1 MLEKVDVYPYQRKKG
16 ARGRGL
22 RVILDKE
29 ERRRTSPGRRR
40 EASSGYLLSQSLLR
54 IGEHRRSLALYII
67 GFFLGRAVL
76 LGTLA
81 PFGPAF
87 AVATTLS
94 YGGRVWPVWL
104 AVLAGEALTLK
115 GFTLF
120 SVAATTLVTL
130 IMMRLAPKELLDKLL
145 GAPGLVAVATIV
157 TKTAFLAFSSPTSYA
172 YVSILF
178 EAAFAGVLTYLFRQG
193 LIAWREKRGLQLGA
207 EELFC
212 LMVIVAGVLAGSGE
226 LSAGPVSV
234 KGVLTRLCLLFA
246 AATGGGGGG
255 AAAGAILGVIPGLA
269 YTVVPEAVS
278 NYAFAGFLGGSFRKF
293 GRAGVVVGFALG
305 NVLLTVY
312 IKDLSGLSQIV
323 AETGLATALYLLIP
337 VRWYAGLRSSVTG
350 ATSVTPETKTFGDL
364 VVGRLNGWADVLDEL
379 AATFSA
385 AGAVRPVMENRTAEL
400 LAEAKER
407 VCASCPLF
415 RTCWQ
420 WEERE
425 TAAVLQE
432 AVSLLEGKG
441 YLQPGDLPPYLEK
454 RCVKVK
460 ELTLTLSLVHE
471 TYRLNRYWYRRMVE
485 SRAVVAE
492 QLRGISRVLQDFA
505 GELGDGLTQVAAIE
519 TELWDLVCNGRLR
532 VNHLQVSLRED
543 GKVEVVVCTKAC
555 TGNLYCQR
563 VVAPLVSDVAR
574 RPYSVAH
581 TGCPLRAG
589 DEECWFTL
597 YPALRYR
604 LSVGAMTV
612 GKEEKVSGDSY
623 ACVEMPGGRYA
634 LILSDGMGTG
644 AEAAMESATTVSLL
658 ELLVKAG
665 FSEELAVKSVNS
677 LLLLHSPGETFAT
690 VDMAVIDLYT
700 GKLQWVKIGAAP
712 GCIYRRDGTAE
723 IIRTPSLPVGIVNPI
738 EVVVVEKELEAGDL
752 LLLTTDGLLEAYRGE
767 EGKEEWLLQC
777 LEEAGGG
784 EPQRI
789 GAFMLNRAHLAA
801 GGPLPDDATVVVA
814 KVVEA

>member
-1 MLEKVDVYPYQRKKG
+1 LWEKVEVYPYRQK
-16 ARGRGL
+16 RGRAGREL
-22 RVILDKE
+22 RGIDE
-29 ERRRTSPGRRR
+29 EGKRRSYKRRR
-40 EASSGYLLSQSLLR
+40 EASSGYRFSLLFQE
-54 IGEHRRSLALYII
+54 IKEHRKGLALYVI

-76 LGTLA
+76 LGTLV

-104 AVLAGEALTLK
+104 SVLAGEALVLK
-115 GFTLF
+115 GAALF
-120 SVAATTLVTL
+120 AGLAATLVTL
-130 IMMRLAPKELLDKLL
+130 FLVRLAPKELLEKPL
-145 GAPGLVAVATIV
+145 GAPGLVAVAAVV
-157 TKTAFLAFSSPTSYA
+157 TKTAFLAFDSPTSYA
-172 YVSILF
+172 YVSIFF
-178 EAAFAGVLTYLFRQG
+178 EAAFAGVLTYLFCQG
-193 LIAWREKRGLQLGA
+193 LVAWREKRRLQLGA

-212 LMVIVAGVLAGSGE
+212 LMVIIAGVLAGSGE

-246 AATGGGGGG
+246 AAVAGGGGG
-255 AAAGAILGVIPGLA
+255 AAAGAVLGVIPGLA

-278 NYAFAGFLGGSFRKF
+278 NYALAGFLGGSFRKF
-293 GRAGVVVGFALG
+293 GRAGIVVGFALG
-305 NVLLTVY
+305 NVLLAVY
-312 IKDLSGLSQIV
+312 IKDVSGLSQIV
-323 AETGLATALYLLIP
+323 AETGLATAFYLLIP

-350 ATSVTPETKTFGDL
+350 AKSVTPEMKTFGDL
-364 VVGRLNGWADVLDEL
+364 VVGRLGGWAAVLDEL

-385 AGAVRPVMENRTAEL
+385 AGTVRPMMENRAADL
-400 LAEAKER
+400 IAEAKER
-407 VCASCPLF
+407 VCAACPLC

-425 TAAVLQE
+425 TAGVLQE

-441 YLQPGDLPPYLEK
+441 RLVPGDLPPYLQK
-454 RCVKVK
+454 RCVKLK

-485 SRAVVAE
+485 SRAVVGE
-492 QLRGISRVLQDFA
+492 QLRGISGVLQDFA

-519 TELWDLVCNGRLR
+519 TELWDLVRSGRLR
-532 VNHLQVSLRED
+532 VNRLQVSLRED
-543 GKVEVVVCTKAC
+543 GRVEVAVGTKAC

-563 VVAPLVSDVAR
+563 VVAPLVSEVAR

-581 TGCPLRAG
+581 TGCPLRKR
-589 DEECWFTL
+589 DEECSFTL

-612 GKEEKVSGDSY
+612 GKEGRVSGDSY

-644 AEAAMESATTVSLL
+644 AEAAMESSTTVSLL
-658 ELLVKAG
+658 ELLIKAG
-665 FSEELAVKSVNS
+665 FSEELAVKTVNS

-700 GKLQWVKIGAAP
+700 GRLQWVKIGAAP
-712 GCIYRRDGTAE
+712 GFIYRRDGTAE
-723 IIRTPSLPVGIVNPI
+723 VIRIPSLPVGIVNPI
-738 EVVVVEKELEAGDL
+738 EVAVVEREFAAGDL
-752 LLLTTDGLLEAYRGE
+752 LLLVTDGLLEAHRGQD
-767 EGKEEWLLQC
+767 GKEEWLLQA

-784 EPQRI
+784 EPEKI
-789 GAFMLNRAHLAA
+789 GAFMLNRARLAA

>member
-1 MLEKVDVYPYQRKKG
+1 MWERVEVYPYQQK
-16 ARGRGL
+16 RGRRGREL
-22 RVILDKE
+22 RVIDE
-29 ERRRTSPGRRR
+29 EEKRGSHRRRR
-40 EASSGYLLSQSLLR
+40 EASSGYWLSVLLQG
-54 IGEHRRSLALYII
+54 IKEHRRGVALYAI

-87 AVATTLS
+87 AVATILS

-104 AVLAGEALTLK
+104 SVLAGQALALK

-120 SVAATTLVTL
+120 AVLAATLVTL
-130 IMMRLAPKELLDKLL
+130 LLVRLAPKELLDKPL
-145 GAPGLVAVATIV
+145 GAPGLVAVATVV
-157 TKTAFLAFSSPTSYA
+157 TKTAFLAFNSPTSYA
-172 YVSILF
+172 YVSIFF

-212 LMVIVAGVLAGSGE
+212 LMVIIAGVLAGSGE

-234 KGVLTRLCLLFA
+234 KGVLTRLCLLLA
-246 AATGGGGGG
+246 AATAGGGGG

-305 NVLLTVY
+305 NVLLAVY
-312 IKDLSGLSQIV
+312 IKDLNGLSQIV

-350 ATSVTPETKTFGDL
+350 AKSVTPETKTFGDL
-364 VVGRLNGWADVLDEL
+364 VVRRLNGWGDVLDEL

-385 AGAVRPVMENRTAEL
+385 TSTVRPVMENRTGDLITEV
-400 LAEAKER
+400 KER
-407 VCASCPLF
+407 VCASCPLN

-420 WEERE
+420 WEKRE

-432 AVSLLEGKG
+432 AISLLEGRG
-441 YLQPGDLPPYLEK
+441 QLQPGDLPPYLQK
-454 RCVKVK
+454 RCVKLK

-471 TYRLNRYWYRRMVE
+471 TYRLNRYWYRRTVE

-492 QLRGISRVLQDFA
+492 QLRGISGVLQEFA
-505 GELGDGLTQVAAIE
+505 GKLGDGLTQAAAIE
-519 TELWDLVCNGRLR
+519 AELWDLARDGRLR
-532 VNHLQVSLRED
+532 INHLQVSLWED
-543 GKVEVVVCTKAC
+543 GKVEVAVGTKAC

-563 VVAPLVSDVAR
+563 VVAPLVTEVAG

-581 TGCPLRAG
+581 TGCPLREG
-589 DEECWFTL
+589 DEECSFTL
-597 YPALRYR
+597 YPSLSYR

-612 GKEEKVSGDSY
+612 GKEGRVSGDSY
-623 ACVEMPGGRYA
+623 ACVEVPGGRYA

-644 AEAAMESATTVSLL
+644 AEAAIESSTTVSLL
-658 ELLVKAG
+658 ELLIKAG
-665 FSEELAVKSVNS
+665 FSEELAVKTVNS

-712 GCIYRRDGTAE
+712 GFIYRRDGTVE
-723 IIRTPSLPVGIVNPI
+723 VIRTPSLPIGIVNPI
-738 EVVVVEKELEAGDL
+738 EVVVVEKELAAGDL
-752 LLLTTDGLLEAYRGE
+752 LFLMTDGLLEAYRGE
-767 EGKEEWLLQC
+767 DGKEEWLLQA

-784 EPQRI
+784 EPQKI
-789 GAFMLNRAHLAA
+789 GAFMLNRARLAA
-801 GGPLPDDATVVVA
+801 GGSLPDDATVVVA